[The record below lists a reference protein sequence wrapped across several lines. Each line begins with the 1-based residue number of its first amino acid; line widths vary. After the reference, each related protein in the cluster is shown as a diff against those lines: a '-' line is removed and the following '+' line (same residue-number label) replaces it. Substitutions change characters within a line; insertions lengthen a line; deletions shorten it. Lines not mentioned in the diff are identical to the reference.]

1 MLRHDMAAVDDVQ
14 KWVNRIVVGLDLC
27 PFAEGPLTQGR
38 VRIEESK
45 ATCLAELMAEL
56 VEEMARLSD
65 PDADADTTLMV
76 IPGLLRDFDSF
87 LDAIALAEDVI
98 EQTGNTGVFQLAHFH
113 PDYRFAD
120 TDPDDPGN
128 RTNQS
133 PHPVLHILRW
143 TDVREAMHRHAS
155 IGLIPER
162 NLALLRGMG
171 SLPSLDGP
179 EGTDFRGAVRT
190 DKFWDR
196 HTQRI
201 FEVHGEAIEDCVL
214 QNREE
219 VIGLMEFI
227 ETHNIRSY
235 LEIGV
240 WTGRLTR
247 LLHREFKFHR
257 VAAADEGYAETKGL
271 TISLP
276 PDVEFFRGDSAS
288 VEFTAW
294 REQLGHIDL
303 VFIDGN
309 HTYPGV
315 CKDFEINRRYPHRF
329 LAFHDI
335 TGSNRWTTG
344 VKKFWTELNEG
355 HKWEITRPHA
365 ELGLEHSTMGI
376 GIWSGTV
383 EAEDAP

>member
-1 MLRHDMAAVDDVQ
+1 MLRHDMAAVDDVR
-14 KWVNRIVVGLDLC
+14 KWVDRIVVGLDLC
-27 PFAEGPLTQGR
+27 PFAQDPLVHGR
-38 VRIEESK
+38 VRFEESR
-45 ATCLAELMAEL
+45 ATSLEGIMIEL
-56 VEEMARLSD
+56 VEEMALLSD
-65 PDADADTTLMV
+65 PDAEADTTLLIV
-76 IPGLLRDFDSF
+76 PTLLGDFDTF
-87 LDAIALAEDVI
+87 HDAIALAEEVI
-98 EQTGNTGVFQLAHFH
+98 EQTGNTGIFQLAHFH
-113 PDYRFAD
+113 PNYRFEG
-120 TDPDDPGN
+120 TESDDPGN

-133 PHPVLHILRW
+133 PHPILHILRW
-143 TDVREAMHRHAS
+143 SDVRRAMHDNPGV
-155 IGLIPER
+155 GLIPER
-162 NLALLRGMG
+162 NLALLRGLPT
-171 SLPSLDGP
+171 LPSLEGP
-179 EGTDFRGAVRT
+179 LGTNFRRAICT

-201 FEVHGEAIEDCVL
+201 FEAHGEAIEDCVL

-227 ETHNIRSY
+227 EKKQIRSY

-240 WTGRLTR
+240 WTGRLTG
-247 LLHREFKFHR
+247 LLHREFSFNR

-271 TISLP
+271 TINLP
-276 PDVEFFRGDSAS
+276 ADVEFFRGDSAS
-288 VEFTAW
+288 SEFEAW
-294 REQLGHIDL
+294 REKLGHIDL

-315 CKDFEINRRYPHRF
+315 CRDFAINRRYPHRF

-335 TGSNRWTTG
+335 TGSNRWTSG
-344 VKKFWTELNEG
+344 VKKFWDGLDEG
-355 HKWEITRPHA
+355 HKWEIIRPHA